1 MSKDYSEDQLIQKS
15 AADLLE
21 NELGW
26 TSVMAW
32 DAEVLGETETLGR
45 KSYHEVLLVRH
56 FCKALKALNPWM
68 TEKQLAEAVE
78 RMTER
83 MSSQTLMQINEE
95 KYQYI
100 KDGIPVTRTKPNG
113 ETEEVKAK
121 VIDFASPQKNEF
133 LCVRELWV
141 YGALYRRRADIVGF
155 VNGIP
160 LLFMELKNHDVEV
173 VDAFNKNYR
182 DYLDTIPQL
191 FHHNAFI
198 MFSNGLEARVGTIDS
213 KWEFF
218 HEWKRL
224 NEMEAGSIELPT
236 MLRGICKKENFL
248 DLLENFVLYDHSD
261 GRTAKIMARNH
272 QYLGVNQAVEMY
284 RNREYVNG
292 KLGVFWHT
300 QGSGKSYSMLFLAQ
314 KIRRKFAGSPT
325 IVVLTDRE
333 ELNKQISDTFENC
346 GMLGNVKASKFIAQ
360 SGEDLITKLKGNPSF
375 IFSLIQK
382 FNRPDA
388 EPINP
393 DHDIVVISD
402 EAHRTQN
409 GIFADNLMHLLPTAN
424 RIGFTGTPLLSN
436 DNITARTFGGYVS
449 IYDFKRA
456 VEDKAT
462 VPLYYE
468 NRGERLQDLENP
480 EINEEIASA
489 LEQAGDMDS
498 SQLAKLEREF
508 AKEVHLLTAKKRL
521 RIVAKDFVRHYS
533 DLWTS
538 GKAMMVSYNKVTC
551 VRMYEYVQEY
561 WQQEIAALEKK
572 ISKSTSQQEVQE
584 LNRKLKWMQETEMA
598 VVVSQEQNEIQTFQ
612 KWGLDITPHRLKME
626 KRELDKEFKDK
637 DNKLRVVFV
646 CAMWL
651 TGFDVKT
658 LSCLYIDKPMKA
670 HTLMQTIARANRVAE
685 GKTNGLII
693 DYIGIVRALRQA
705 LADYTANIGD
715 EGVGSDP
722 TIDKGELI
730 KHVFETIAAADMFLK
745 EHDFELKKMIE
756 ADNFFKLFYLKEAAN
771 TMCASAEVRKTYC
784 TYATTL
790 LKLWKYLDRED
801 ITTELKQQKDAIEA
815 IYKELQ
821 KKRKHAD
828 ITDLSVA
835 INAIVNEHLQINAT
849 LVAEPAPSRR
859 FDISG
864 INFDL
869 LRQEFAKSRE
879 KNLILKDIEEL
890 LQERIAQ
897 MMAQN
902 PARINFYE
910 KYQEIIRE
918 YNQEQNR
925 ANIERTFEELMQLS
939 HQLTEEEKRY
949 VREGFEN
956 DEQLSMYDV
965 LMKENLSKEDIKKL
979 KKVAVD
985 LLAKIK
991 DLIETMDHPFDKR
1004 ETKATIIITI
1014 RDTLWSDLPESYSD
1028 ESINYYK
1035 DAVYNFVSQ
1044 RYGGI
1049 A

>member
-1 MSKDYSEDQLIQKS
+1 
-15 AADLLE
+15 
-21 NELGW
+21 
-26 TSVMAW
+26 
-32 DAEVLGETETLGR
+32 
-45 KSYHEVLLVRH
+45 
-56 FCKALKALNPWM
+56 
-68 TEKQLAEAVE
+68 
-78 RMTER
+78 
-83 MSSQTLMQINEE
+83 
-95 KYQYI
+95 
-100 KDGIPVTRTKPNG
+100 
-113 ETEEVKAK
+113 
-121 VIDFASPQKNEF
+121 
-133 LCVRELWV
+133 
-141 YGALYRRRADIVGF
+141 
-155 VNGIP
+155 
-160 LLFMELKNHDVEV
+160 
-173 VDAFNKNYR
+173 
-182 DYLDTIPQL
+182 
-191 FHHNAFI
+191 
-198 MFSNGLEARVGTIDS
+198 
-213 KWEFF
+213 
-218 HEWKRL
+218 
-224 NEMEAGSIELPT
+224 
-236 MLRGICKKENFL
+236 
-248 DLLENFVLYDHSD
+248 
-261 GRTAKIMARNH
+261 
-272 QYLGVNQAVEMY
+272 
-284 RNREYVNG
+284 
-292 KLGVFWHT
+292 
-300 QGSGKSYSMLFLAQ
+300 MLFLAQ

-360 SGEDLITKLKGNPSF
+360 SGEDLIAKLKGNPSF

-382 FNRPDA
+382 FNKPDA
-388 EPINP
+388 EPIYP

-468 NRGERLQDLENP
+468 NRGERLQDLQNP
-480 EINEEIASA
+480 EINEEIATA
-489 LEQAGDMDS
+489 LEQAGDMDA

-561 WQQEIAALEKK
+561 WQKEIALLEEQ
-572 ISKSTSQQEVQE
+572 IAKSTSQQEVQE
-584 LNRKLKWMQETEMA
+584 MNRKLKWMQETEMA
-598 VVVSQEQNEIQTFQ
+598 VVVSQEQNEVQTFQ
-612 KWGLDITPHRLKME
+612 KWGLDILPHRAKME

-693 DYIGIVRALRQA
+693 DYMGIVKALRQA
-705 LADYTANIGD
+705 LADYTANPGG
-715 EGVGSDP
+715 EGGNDP
-722 TIDKGELI
+722 TIDKKELI
-730 KHVFETIAAADMFLK
+730 QHVHETIAAATAFLQ
-745 EHDFELKKMIE
+745 EHEFELKNLIE
-756 ADNFFKLFYLKEAAN
+756 ADNFFKLFLLKEAAN
-771 TMCASAEVRKTYC
+771 AMCETAEIRKTYC

-801 ITTELKQQKDAIEA
+801 ITPTMRQQKEAINA

-835 INAIVNEHLQINAT
+835 INEIVNEHLQIDAT
-849 LVAEPAPSRR
+849 MVAEPGATRR

-864 INFDL
+864 IDFDL
-869 LRQEFAKSRE
+869 LRREFAKSKE
-879 KNLILKDIEEL
+879 KNLILKDIQEL

-897 MMAQN
+897 MLAQN
-902 PARINFYE
+902 PGRINFYE
-910 KYQEIIRE
+910 KYQEIIHE
-918 YNQEQNR
+918 YNEEQNR
-925 ANIERTFEELMQLS
+925 VNIEQTFEELMQLS
-939 HQLTEEEKRY
+939 TQLTEEEKRY

-1014 RDTLWSDLPESYSD
+1014 RDTLWSELPESYSD

-1035 DAVYNFVSQ
+1035 DAVYSYVSQ

>member
-1 MSKDYSEDQLIQKS
+1 MAKDYSEDQLIQRS
-15 AADLLE
+15 TAEFLE

-26 TSVMAW
+26 KSVYAF
-32 DAEVLGETETLGR
+32 DQETLGVNGTLGR
-45 KSYHEVLLVRH
+45 TNYHEVLLVRH
-56 FCKALKALNPWM
+56 FSKALKALNPWL
-68 TEKQLAEAVE
+68 TDKQLQECVE
-78 RMTER
+78 RMTEH
-83 MSSQTLMQINEE
+83 MSSQTLMQINEQ
-95 KYQYI
+95 KYQLI
-100 KDGIPVTRTKPNG
+100 RDGIPVTRIKPNG
-113 ETEEVKAK
+113 ETEEVRAK
-121 VIDFASPQKNEF
+121 VIDFASPDKNEF
-133 LCVRELWV
+133 LCVRELQV
-141 YGALYRRRADIVGF
+141 HGALYRRRADIVGF

-191 FHHNAFI
+191 FYHNAFI

-224 NEMEAGSIELPT
+224 TEQEAGSIELPT
-236 MLRGICKKENFL
+236 MLRGICKKDHFL
-248 DLLENFVLYDHSD
+248 DILENFILYDHSG

-272 QYLGVNQAVEMY
+272 QYLGVNQAIEMY
-284 RNREYVNG
+284 RNRQYLNG

-300 QGSGKSYSMLFLAQ
+300 QGSGKSYSMLFLSQ
-314 KIRRKFAGSPT
+314 KIRRKFEGSPT
-325 IVVLTDRE
+325 FLVLTDRD

-346 GMLGNVKASKFIAQ
+346 GLLGNVKAKKFIAS
-360 SGEDLITKLKGNPSF
+360 SGEDLKLKLQGNPSF

-382 FNRPDA
+382 FNDPKA
-388 EPINP
+388 TPIYP
-393 DHDIVVISD
+393 DHDIIVMSD

-409 GIFADNLMHLLPTAN
+409 GVFADNLMHILPTAH
-424 RIGFTGTPLLSN
+424 RIGFTGTPLLKN

-468 NRGERLQDLENP
+468 NRGEKLQDLKNP

-489 LEQAGDMDS
+489 LEMAGDLDA

-508 AKEVHLLTAKKRL
+508 SKEVHLLTAKKRL
-521 RIVAKDFVRHYS
+521 RLVAQDFVRHYS

-538 GKAMMVSYNKVTC
+538 GKAMFVSYNKVTC
-551 VRMYEYVQEY
+551 VRMYNYVQEY
-561 WQQEIAALEKK
+561 WQREIKLLEQAIEKCD
-572 ISKSTSQQEVQE
+572 SQQEVQE
-584 LNRKLKWMQETEMA
+584 MQRKLAWMKETDMA

-612 KWGLDITPHRLKME
+612 KWGLDILPHRERME
-626 KRELDKEFKDK
+626 KEELDKQFKDG
-637 DNKLRVVFV
+637 DSRLRIVFV

-693 DYIGIVRALRQA
+693 DYIGIVKALRQA
-705 LADYTANIGD
+705 LADYTANPAG
-715 EGVGSDP
+715 GNGGNDP
-722 TIDKGELI
+722 TVNKEELI
-730 KHVFETIAAADMFLK
+730 KHVLEAIAAATAFLQ
-745 EHDFELKKMIE
+745 EHDFVLDRLIRAE
-756 ADNFFKLFYLKEAAN
+756 NFMKLFLLKEAAN
-771 TMCASAEVRKTYC
+771 AMCETAEIRKTYC

-801 ITTELKQQKDAIEA
+801 ITHEMKQQKDAIEA

-821 KKRKHAD
+821 KKRQHAD

-835 INAIVNEHLQINAT
+835 INEIVNDHLELEAT
-849 LVAEPAPSRR
+849 MAAEDAPSR

-864 INFDL
+864 INFEL
-869 LRQEFAKSRE
+869 LRREFAKSRE
-879 KNLILKDIEEL
+879 KNLIMKDL
-890 LQERIAQ
+890 QDVLQERLAQ
-897 MMAQN
+897 MMAAN
-902 PARINFYE
+902 PSRINFYE
-910 KYQEIIRE
+910 KYQQIIHD
-918 YNQEQNR
+918 YNSEQDR
-925 ANIERTFEELMQLS
+925 VSIEKTFEDLMKLSNQLS
-939 HQLTEEEKRY
+939 EEERRY

-956 DEQLSMYDV
+956 DEQLSMFDV
-965 LMKENLSKEDIKKL
+965 LMKDDLTKEDIKKL
-979 KKVAVD
+979 KKVAVE
-985 LLAKIK
+985 LLNKIK
-991 DLIETMDHPFDKR
+991 QQLETMDHPFDKQ
-1004 ETKATIIITI
+1004 ETKASLIITI
-1014 RDTLWSDLPESYSD
+1014 RDLLWAELPQSYSD
-1028 ESINYYK
+1028 ESINYYRDK
-1035 DAVYNFVSQ
+1035 VYNYVSQ
-1044 RYGGI
+1044 RYGYV

>member
-1 MSKDYSEDQLIQKS
+1 MSKGYSEDQLIQKS

-32 DAEVLGETETLGR
+32 DAEVLGETGTLGR

-56 FCKALKALNPWM
+56 FCKALKALNPWV
-68 TEKQLAEAVE
+68 TEKQLVEAVE

-100 KDGIPVTRTKPNG
+100 KDGIPVTRTKSNG

-121 VIDFASPQKNEF
+121 VIDFASPEKNEF
-133 LCVRELWV
+133 MCVRELWV
-141 YGALYRRRADIVGF
+141 YGSLYRRRTDIVGF

-198 MFSNGLEARVGTIDS
+198 IFSNGLEARVGTIDS

-224 NEMEAGSIELPT
+224 NEMEAGNIELPT
-236 MLRGICKKENFL
+236 MLKGICKKENFL
-248 DLLENFVLYDHSD
+248 DLLENFILYDHSD
-261 GRTAKIMARNH
+261 GRTVKILSRNH

-284 RNREYVNG
+284 RNRQYING

-346 GMLGNVKASKFIAQ
+346 GMLGKVKAREFIAQ

-388 EPINP
+388 EPIYP
-393 DHDIVVISD
+393 GHDIVVISD

-468 NRGERLQDLENP
+468 NRGERLQDLQNP
-480 EINEEIASA
+480 EINEEIATA
-489 LEQAGDMDS
+489 LEQAGDMDA

-561 WQQEIAALEKK
+561 WQKEIALLEEL
-572 ISKSTSQQEVQE
+572 IAKSTSQQEVQE

-598 VVVSQEQNEIQTFQ
+598 VVVSQEQNEVQTFQ
-612 KWGLDITPHRLKME
+612 KWGLDILPHRAKME

-637 DNKLRVVFV
+637 DSKLRVVFV

-693 DYIGIVRALRQA
+693 DYIGIVKALRQA
-705 LADYTANIGD
+705 LADYTANP
-715 EGVGSDP
+715 EGESGNDP
-722 TIDKGELI
+722 TIDKKELI
-730 KHVFETIAAADMFLK
+730 KHAHKTIAAATAFLS
-745 EHDFELKKMIE
+745 EHNFELKNLIE
-756 ADNFFKLFYLKEAAN
+756 ADNFFKLSLLKKAAN
-771 TMCASAEVRKTYC
+771 AMCATAEIRKKYC

-790 LKLWKYLDRED
+790 LKFWKYLDRED
-801 ITTELKQQKDAIEA
+801 ITLEMKQQKDAIEA

-835 INAIVNEHLQINAT
+835 INDIVNEHLQIDDT
-849 LVAEPAPSRR
+849 KVAEPGESRR

-864 INFDL
+864 INFDIF
-869 LRQEFAKSRE
+869 RREFAKSKR
-879 KNLILKDIEEL
+879 KNLILKDIQEL

-897 MMAQN
+897 MLSQN

-925 ANIERTFEELMQLS
+925 VNIEQTFEELMQLS
-939 HQLTEEEKRY
+939 TQLTEEEKRY

-965 LMKENLSKEDIKKL
+965 LIKDNLSKEDIKKL

-991 DLIETMDHPFDKR
+991 DLIKTMNNPFDKR
-1004 ETKATIIITI
+1004 ETKATIIIAI
-1014 RDTLWSDLPESYSD
+1014 RDTLWSELPESYSD
-1028 ESINYYK
+1028 ESINFYK
-1035 DAVYNFVSQ
+1035 DAVYNYVSQ
-1044 RYGGI
+1044 RYGRT

>member
-32 DAEVLGETETLGR
+32 DAEVLGEAGTLGR
-45 KSYHEVLLVRH
+45 KSYHDVLLVRH
-56 FCKALKALNPWM
+56 FCKSLKTLNPWM

-83 MSSQTLMQINEE
+83 MSSQSLMQINEQ

-121 VIDFASPQKNEF
+121 VIDFASPLRNEF

-248 DLLENFVLYDHSD
+248 DLLENFILYDHSD
-261 GRTAKIMARNH
+261 GRTVKILSRNH

-284 RNREYVNG
+284 KNREYING

-346 GMLGNVKASKFIAQ
+346 GMLGKVKAREFIAQ

-388 EPINP
+388 EPIYP
-393 DHDIVVISD
+393 GHDIVVISD

-468 NRGERLQDLENP
+468 NRGERLQELQNP
-480 EINEEIASA
+480 EINEEIATA
-489 LEQAGDMDS
+489 LEQAGDMDA

-561 WQQEIAALEKK
+561 WQKEIASLEEQIKK
-572 ISKSTSQQEVQE
+572 SVSQQEAQE
-584 LNRKLKWMQETEMA
+584 LSRKLKWMQEAEMA
-598 VVVSQEQNEIQTFQ
+598 VVVSQEQNEVQTFQ
-612 KWGLDITPHRLKME
+612 KWGLDILPHRAKME

-693 DYIGIVRALRQA
+693 DYIGIVKALRQA
-705 LADYTANIGD
+705 LADYTANP
-715 EGVGSDP
+715 EGESGNDP
-722 TIDKGELI
+722 TIDKKELI
-730 KHVFETIAAADMFLK
+730 KHVHETIAAATAFLG
-745 EHDFELKKMIE
+745 EHEFELKKLIE
-756 ADNFFKLFYLKEAAN
+756 EDNFFKLCLLKEAAN
-771 TMCASAEVRKTYC
+771 AMCASAETRKTYC

-801 ITTELKQQKDAIEA
+801 ITQEMKQHKDAMEA

-821 KKRKHAD
+821 KKRRHAD

-835 INAIVNEHLQINAT
+835 INDIVNEHLQIEGT
-849 LVAEPAPSRR
+849 MVAESDTSRR

-869 LRQEFAKSRE
+869 LRREFAKSKE
-879 KNLILKDIEEL
+879 KNLILKDIQEL

-897 MMAQN
+897 MLAQN

-925 ANIERTFEELMQLS
+925 VNIEQTFEELMQLS
-939 HQLTEEEKRY
+939 TQLTEEEKRY

-965 LMKENLSKEDIKKL
+965 LMKENLSKEDIRKL

-985 LLAKIK
+985 LLTKIK
-991 DLIETMDHPFDKR
+991 GLIEMMDHPFDKR
-1004 ETKATIIITI
+1004 ETKATIIIAI
-1014 RDTLWSDLPESYSD
+1014 RDMLWSELPESYSV

-1035 DAVYNFVSQ
+1035 DAVYNYVSQ
-1044 RYGGI
+1044 RYGMM

>member
-32 DAEVLGETETLGR
+32 DAEVLGETGTLGR

-83 MSSQTLMQINEE
+83 MSSQTLMQINEQ

-121 VIDFASPQKNEF
+121 VIDFASPDKNEF
-133 LCVRELWV
+133 MCVRELWV
-141 YGALYRRRADIVGF
+141 YGSLYRRRADIVGF

-173 VDAFNKNYR
+173 VDAFNNNYR
-182 DYLDTIPQL
+182 DYLDTISQL
-191 FHHNAFI
+191 FYHNAFI
-198 MFSNGLEARVGTIDS
+198 IFSNGLEARAGTIDS

-224 NEMEAGSIELPT
+224 NELEAGSIELPT

-248 DLLENFVLYDHSD
+248 DLLENFILYDHSD
-261 GRTAKIMARNH
+261 GHTVKIMARNH

-284 RNREYVNG
+284 KNREYING

-346 GMLGNVKASKFIAQ
+346 GMLGKVKASKFIAQ

-382 FNRPDA
+382 FNKPDA
-388 EPINP
+388 EPIYP

-468 NRGERLQDLENP
+468 NRGERLQDLQNP
-480 EINEEIASA
+480 KINEEIATT
-489 LEQAGDMDS
+489 LEQAGDMDA

-508 AKEVHLLTAKKRL
+508 AKEVHLLTAQKRL

-538 GKAMMVSYNKVTC
+538 GKAMVVSYNKVTC
-551 VRMYEYVQEY
+551 IRMYEYVQVY
-561 WQQEIAALEKK
+561 WQKEIASLEGQ
-572 ISKSTSQQEVQE
+572 IAKSTSQQEVQE

-612 KWGLDITPHRLKME
+612 KWGLDILPHRAMME

-693 DYIGIVRALRQA
+693 DYIGIVKALRQA
-705 LADYTANIGD
+705 LADYTANP
-715 EGVGSDP
+715 EGEGGNDP
-722 TIDKGELI
+722 TIDKKELI
-730 KHVFETIAAADMFLK
+730 NHVYETIATATAFLN
-745 EHDFELKKMIE
+745 EHEFELINLIE
-756 ADNFFKLFYLKEAAN
+756 ADSFFKLSLLKEAAN
-771 TMCASAEVRKTYC
+771 AMCATAEIRKIYC

-801 ITTELKQQKDAIEA
+801 ITPELKQQKDAIEA

-835 INAIVNEHLQINAT
+835 INEIVNEHLQIDT
-849 LVAEPAPSRR
+849 TIVAEPGVSRQ

-864 INFDL
+864 INFDI
-869 LRQEFAKSRE
+869 LRREFAKSKE
-879 KNLILKDIEEL
+879 KNLILKDIQEL

-897 MMAQN
+897 MLSQN
-902 PARINFYE
+902 PIRVNFYE
-910 KYQEIIRE
+910 RYQEIIHE
-918 YNQEQNR
+918 YNQEQNQV
-925 ANIERTFEELMQLS
+925 NIEQTFEDLMQLS
-939 HQLTEEEKRY
+939 TQLTEEEKRY

-991 DLIETMDHPFDKR
+991 DLIKTMDHPFDKR
-1004 ETKATIIITI
+1004 ETKATIIIAI
-1014 RDTLWSDLPESYSD
+1014 RDTLWSELPESYSD

-1035 DAVYNFVSQ
+1035 DAVYNYVSQ
-1044 RYGGI
+1044 RYGMM